1 MQQMLY
7 DLINDYEGTLS
18 EDSAKQY
25 IPMLKNYF
33 VPYLMDNFSCS
44 NLKSLFCEEITRNG
58 IIQAAVYYVKTNE
71 NITSKSRL
79 IYYLN
84 ALDSIYSSILFEKYP
99 NPNIR
104 NIYPFTNLLDDVIKI
119 LKNDDIVLNEIEQNP
134 PIDDEQYLFLINSLE
149 NKIDTIKAKQESI
162 IIKLYLLYGLS
173 SDKIGD
179 LKVSDYSSD
188 RNTLKIKCSIR
199 SDISVFVELPYNLSN
214 ELNTYIKE
222 KKFSENNKYLFS
234 TSNGKRVNS
243 NFISEYLKK
252 VREKYYN
259 TREEISKNQFTP
271 TGLQKYAIINMI
283 EEGMNQSVI
292 MDFTGQKENIFNDCQ
307 NIIDERKKLNRNRYI
322 NHMIRGISVYD
333 DM

>member
-18 EDSAKQY
+18 VDSAKQY

-44 NLKSLFCEEITRNG
+44 NLKSLFCEEITRNS
-58 IIQAAVYYVKTNE
+58 IIQAAVYYVKT
-71 NITSKSRL
+71 
-79 IYYLN
+79 
-84 ALDSIYSSILFEKYP
+84 
-99 NPNIR
+99 
-104 NIYPFTNLLDDVIKI
+104 
-119 LKNDDIVLNEIEQNP
+119 NEIEQNP

-149 NKIDTIKAKQESI
+149 NKIDIIKAKQESI

-214 ELNTYIKE
+214 EINTYIKE

-252 VREKYYN
+252 VREKYFN

-271 TGLQKYAIINMI
+271 TGLQKYAIIYMI

-292 MDFTGQKENIFNDCQ
+292 MDFIGQKENIFNDCQ
-307 NIIDERKKLNRNRYI
+307 NIIDE
-322 NHMIRGISVYD
+322 
-333 DM
+333 